1 VGAIFSFKCSS
12 CSRIHE
18 GSPSFA
24 FRGPDSYLEQPQK
37 VREAGRLDSDY
48 CVYEDE
54 DGPHF
59 FIRVCLEIPIH
70 GVAEPF
76 LWGVWASVSKHSFQ
90 RYTETF
96 DTPDTSDCYF
106 AYLCNYLPYY
116 EKTYALKASARPREG
131 KQRPV
136 LALERTEHPLSVD
149 FHEGISIERAQQI
162 AEAAV
167 HR

>member
-1 VGAIFSFKCSS
+1 VGAIFSYKCSS
-12 CSRIHE
+12 CSKIHE

-24 FRGPDSYLEQPQK
+24 FRGPDPYLEQPQE
-37 VREAGRLDSDY
+37 VRDAGRLDSDY

-70 GVAEPF
+70 GVEAPF
-76 LWGVWASVSKHSFQ
+76 LWGVWASVSKQNFH
-90 RYTETF
+90 RYADTF
-96 DTPDTSDCYF
+96 STPDTADSYF

-116 EKTYALKASARPREG
+116 EKTYALKAQVRPRENPH
-131 KQRPV
+131 RPR
-136 LALERTEHPLSVD
+136 LTLERTDHPLSVD
-149 FHEGISIERAQQI
+149 FHEGITIERAQQI